1 MLEMFREG
9 NSRRTIWLDE
19 SRWDPSRRISTG
31 SAEAAVHS
39 GFEINR
45 LFSNPALP
53 NAQRLYGWNCVRHPG
68 NVQTTVLSSEIL
80 DALRGAVYVC

>member
-9 NSRRTIWLDE
+9 EFETHDLARRVE
-19 SRWDPSRRISTG
+19 TG
-31 SAEAAVHS
+31 SFEKDLNPAEAAVHS

-53 NAQRLYGWNCVRHPG
+53 DAQRLYGWNCVRHPG